1 MPCSG
6 LSARATE
13 EGSSGTWSR
22 NDDLAARTPAFRL
35 PVDPGRGAGKVKDGR
50 HAGSLDEKSHRMHAL
65 MRWSSSIWLD
75 DATRDTARHQGSGR
89 ESFSFFCEM
98 EMLNSMAHL
107 MKWAPWQLEQI
118 NMASEMGGVGGGMK
132 LSSSPDD
139 SMLSR
144 EQHKQGRGDLAQERN
159 SSAQGEQSVADPAL
173 GHARTF
179 TSRGLQRRTRRSEV
193 TGVPSVEH
201 RNQKHKLRRTWTGE
215 SQVFSCRCDLSGGG
229 WTRGSHW

>member
-1 MPCSG
+1 M
-6 LSARATE
+6 
-13 EGSSGTWSR
+13 
-22 NDDLAARTPAFRL
+22 
-35 PVDPGRGAGKVKDGR
+35 KDGR

-107 MKWAPWQLEQI
+107 MKWAPWQLEQS
-118 NMASEMGGVGGGMK
+118 NMGSDLGGVGGGMNL
-132 LSSSPDD
+132 LSRPDA

-144 EQHKQGRGDLAQERN
+144 EQHKQGRGGLEKRAVPRVSKAQLILL
-159 SSAQGEQSVADPAL
+159 L

-193 TGVPSVEH
+193 TGDPSVEH
-201 RNQKHKLRRTWTGE
+201 RNQKQLRRTWTGE
-215 SQVFSCRCDLSGGG
+215 SRVFSCGCDLSDGG
-229 WTRGSHW
+229 WTKGRHW